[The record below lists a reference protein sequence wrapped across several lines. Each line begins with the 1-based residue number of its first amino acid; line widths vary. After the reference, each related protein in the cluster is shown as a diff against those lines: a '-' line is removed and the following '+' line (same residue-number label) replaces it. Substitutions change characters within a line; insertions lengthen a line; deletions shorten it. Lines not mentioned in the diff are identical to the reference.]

1 MSTAATSP
9 TPDRPRILLIDDD
22 LKLGTLLSEYLGGQG
37 LALQQ
42 AKTGP
47 EGLAQAGSRPFD
59 LVLLDVMLPDLDG
72 IEVCR
77 RLRQSGSRLPILML
91 TARGEEADRVMGLEL
106 GADDYLSKPFSPRE
120 LLARIRALLRRAKEQ
135 KPDPEH
141 PLRRGPLSLDPGAR
155 TVELN
160 GTPVRLTTY
169 EFELLRLLM
178 LDAGRVLSR
187 EHILDRL
194 KGEEF
199 ESFDRSIDV
208 HISKLRQKLE
218 DNPKDPQ
225 LIKTVR
231 GVGYQLVT

>member
-1 MSTAATSP
+1 MS
-9 TPDRPRILLIDDD
+9 DRPRLLLIDDD
-22 LKLGTLLSEYLGGQG
+22 QKLGTLLSEYLGGQG
-37 LALQQ
+37 LTLQQ
-42 AKTGP
+42 AQTGP
-47 EGLAQAGSRPFD
+47 EGLALAGAKPFD
-59 LVLLDVMLPDLDG
+59 LILLDVMLPGLDG

-77 RLRQSGSRLPILML
+77 RLRHSGAKLPILML

-106 GADDYLSKPFSPRE
+106 GADDYLPKPFGPRE
-120 LLARIRALLRRAKEQ
+120 LLARIRALLRRSKEQ
-135 KPDPEH
+135 RPDPDQ
-141 PLRRGPLSLDPGAR
+141 PLRRGVLTLDPGAR
-155 TVELN
+155 SVELS
-160 GTPVRLTTY
+160 GTQVRLTTY

-187 EHILDRL
+187 EQILDRL

-218 DNPKDPQ
+218 ANPKDPQ